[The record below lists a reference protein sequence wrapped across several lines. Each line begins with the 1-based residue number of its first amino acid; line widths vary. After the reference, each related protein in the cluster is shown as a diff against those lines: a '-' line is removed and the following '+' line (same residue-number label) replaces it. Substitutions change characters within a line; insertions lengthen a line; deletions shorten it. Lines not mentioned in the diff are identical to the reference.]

1 MSNQL
6 KGVLMAAGS
15 AGLWGLMGIFTRVL
29 SAADYTSLEVAYL
42 RCLLTGIGLL
52 AFHGLL
58 HPQVLRTDRRGAGI
72 SLLFGALTYTI
83 GFLSYAF
90 SVQRIPVAMAAVLSF
105 MSPVW
110 VCLIGLVVFKDR
122 IAPRQMAAIALCLL
136 GAVLITNLL
145 GVQDMRFDLLGMV
158 AAVLNGLGVALQLLV
173 PRYFAKCVQ
182 RDTML
187 AYGFLGAAAVL
198 GLFADHGR
206 ILRSLS
212 GPGGLTIAA
221 NILMLCVFCTLV
233 GNLFVL
239 HSASYIGPAASSTL
253 SALEVVVSTVV
264 GVLLFRETLSPAQLL
279 GGVII
284 VTASLGMELRKVP
297 ETV

>member
-1 MSNQL
+1 MPERL
-6 KGVLMAAGS
+6 KGILLASTGAS
-15 AGLWGLMGIFTRVL
+15 LWGLMGIFTRTLGDAGYGSV
-29 SAADYTSLEVAYL
+29 EIAYL
-42 RCLLTGIGLL
+42 RCLLAGIGLM
-52 AFHGLL
+52 AFYAVKN
-58 HPQVLRTDRRGAGI
+58 PQVLRVDKGGLCI
-72 SLLFGALTYTI
+72 SLLFGAVTFSV

-90 SVQRIPVAMAAVLSF
+90 ALQRIPVAMAAVLSF

-110 VCLIGLVVFKDR
+110 VCLIGRVVFRDR

-145 GVQDMRFDLLGMV
+145 GVQDMRFDLLGMA

-173 PRYFAKCVQ
+173 PRYFAQRVQ
-182 RDTML
+182 RDAML

-198 GLFADHGR
+198 GLFAGHGR
-206 ILRSLS
+206 ILRSLA
-212 GPGGLTIAA
+212 GPGGITVAA
-221 NILMLCVFCTLV
+221 SILILCVFCTLV

-253 SALEVVVSTVV
+253 SALEVVVSTAV
-264 GVLLFRETLSPAQLL
+264 GVLLFHETLSPTQLL

-284 VTASLGMELRKVP
+284 VTAALGMELRKVP